1 MTNQLSYYVVTR
13 VLCCHLCDMLC
24 RFTEVP
30 KKRSAPKHFLSN
42 PRTYCHQGQ
51 KSNSTASYNQNVS
64 RVSMS
69 LALGTKALS
78 QSPFSRNKG
87 NMLLNSLQASEY
99 FEYIYYSGTLIIKDV
114 RCCTRYSVLKI
125 GGTCH
130 SCVYNHGRAQKMI
143 LRRAW
148 HCKFSILFVRGN
160 KGVFKRLYVIL
171 CGHFGEGLRPYNY
184 NWVSARV
191 VRWRRGE
198 RQEKFRELSFHQ
210 APQRLKKG

>member
-1 MTNQLSYYVVTR
+1 MCKERREKKSVASEENGAQVTMTNQLSYYVVTR

-87 NMLLNSLQASEY
+87 NMLLNSLQASEF

-114 RCCTRYSVLKI
+114 RCCTRYWRSAVHVTVACTIMGVPRKWFWGGLGTANFQFCSFAGTKVFLKGCMSYCADI
-125 GGTCH
+125 L
-130 SCVYNHGRAQKMI
+130 GRA
-143 LRRAW
+143 
-148 HCKFSILFVRGN
+148 
-160 KGVFKRLYVIL
+160 
-171 CGHFGEGLRPYNY
+171 
-184 NWVSARV
+184 
-191 VRWRRGE
+191 
-198 RQEKFRELSFHQ
+198 
-210 APQRLKKG
+210 